1 MGMMFKFFGYQFSK
15 MFYRAKIAEKL
26 FIRKRT
32 KKEFLEKVKKVQR
45 KNNPHFAIED
55 IDN

>member
-1 MGMMFKFFGYQFSK
+1 VFQYFSSLGGLSFQMGMMFKFFGYQFSK

-32 KKEFLEKVKKVQR
+32 KKEFLEKVKKV
-45 KNNPHFAIED
+45 
-55 IDN
+55 